1 MGLMDKAKEAAEK
14 AKASAQHMAQQGQA
28 KVAAVQQGRSEAE
41 LQKALGDAYFNEQR
55 RGGDHEAV
63 VLALVALDEHYV
75 AAAAA
80 PAGPD
85 AGVAAPPTGAPMAAP
100 PPAPPAAP
108 PAGNFTIDDM

>member
-41 LQKALGDAYFNEQR
+41 LHKALGEAYFNEQR

-63 VLALVALDEHYV
+63 AAALAALDEHY
-75 AAAAA
+75 AAA
-80 PAGPD
+80 
-85 AGVAAPPTGAPMAAP
+85 T
-100 PPAPPAAP
+100 
-108 PAGNFTIDDM
+108 